1 MDSVAAIMA
10 HEMGHNLGMAHDDG
24 RENLIVFGSQNKLLI
39 NKLVL
44 LLVVLFI
51 YYLLLINYFCY
62 LLLVFKLI
70 N

>member
-51 YYLLLINYFCY
+51 YLFIIN
-62 LLLVFKLI
+62 
-70 N
+70 